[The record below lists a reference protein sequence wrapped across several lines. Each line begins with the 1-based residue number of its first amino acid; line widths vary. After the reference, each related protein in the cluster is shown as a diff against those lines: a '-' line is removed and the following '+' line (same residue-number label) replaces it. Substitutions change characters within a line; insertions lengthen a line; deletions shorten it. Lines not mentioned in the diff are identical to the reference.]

1 MTGFAAGQ
9 STPQRR
15 RPAGVRLVRVLAAA
29 MAILLMAPARVAGTS
44 FGTWGP
50 AVAEP
55 GVNTSAAEGCPI
67 ESPDGLSLYI
77 ASNRAGGTGSPDP
90 NDIYAF
96 HRESIDGAWGP
107 AENLGTPVNSIY
119 ADYCPTPLHG
129 NALLFVSTRPG
140 GCGGGDIYLGRNNP
154 VHGWSI
160 QHLGCDATGSGPNF
174 PGGEFGPSLVET
186 AEGTFLFFSSDGY
199 DVGGDQDIYMSR
211 QLSDGSFAPATAVA
225 ELNTSV
231 HDFMPNVRK
240 DGLEIVFNSN
250 RAGGFGG
257 QDVYTASRASTSDP
271 WTTAVNL
278 GSNVNTAGNESRSSL
293 SWDGLRLHFGRD
305 GDIQVSTRSR

>member
-1 MTGFAAGQ
+1 MTGFSVGN
-9 STPQRR
+9 STRQRR
-15 RPAGVRLVRVLAAA
+15 RPAGTSLVRVLAASA
-29 MAILLMAPARVAGTS
+29 AILLIAPASVTGAS
-44 FGTWGP
+44 FGSWGL

-77 ASNRAGGTGSPDP
+77 ASNRAGGTGTPDP
-90 NDIYAF
+90 NDIWVF
-96 HRESIDGAWGP
+96 HRESVDGTWSA
-107 AENLGTPVNSIY
+107 AENVGAPVNSTF
-119 ADYCPTPLHG
+119 ADYCPTPLQG

-154 VHGWSI
+154 ALGWSI
-160 QHLGCDATGSGPNF
+160 KHLGCDATGAGPNF

-199 DVGGDQDIYMSR
+199 TPGGPQDIYMSH
-211 QLSDGSFAPATAVA
+211 QLADGTFAPASAVT
-225 ELNTSV
+225 ELNSAAS
-231 HDFMPNVRK
+231 DLMPNVRK

-250 RAGGFGG
+250 RTGGFGG
-257 QDVYTASRASTSDP
+257 QDVYTSSRASTVDP
-271 WTTAVNL
+271 WSAPVNL
-278 GSNVNTAGNESRSSL
+278 GPTINTSGNETRSSL

-305 GDIQVSTRSR
+305 GDIYVSTRSR